1 MQSHNGFCGRKAP
14 CFLRSERT
22 TCCVLTTLLYHCL
35 YLVFSISNGLTTP
48 RVGRFSLHRLADLI
62 FLLLSFYLKKKK
74 IWSRVRCQHS
84 EKRSKTHKRLKER
97 FLIKRNRTKRAN
109 FQCNHLFRATYNT
122 TENSDANLFLA
133 VRCQE
138 AGGMKARKR
147 WLRQKFA
154 CFVLF
159 HLIKKC
165 SFNLFCVLDLFIL
178 VWRW

>member
-1 MQSHNGFCGRKAP
+1 MEFHPNKCSIFTVHKRRK
-14 CFLRSERT
+14 T
-22 TCCVLTTLLYHCL
+22 TSYHCTSTNSMAKCFDSKHAK
-35 YLVFSISNGLTTP
+35 YRGGHNS
-48 RVGRFSLHRLADLI
+48 
-62 FLLLSFYLKKKK
+62 
-74 IWSRVRCQHS
+74 VRH
-84 EKRSKTHKRLKER
+84 KTHKRLKEHFFIR
-97 FLIKRNRTKRAN
+97 WNRTKHAN
-109 FQCNHLFRATYNT
+109 FWCNHLFRATYNT